1 MVTNKDSNILN
12 LISSLKD
19 KLNDAN
25 HKYYILENPSI
36 SDTEYDRMFQEL
48 LNIELQNPSL
58 VALDSHTQ
66 RVGITPST
74 SFQSIE
80 HLSPLLS
87 LSNVFN
93 KEQIEK
99 WFARISN
106 QLNTQSPEVICE
118 LKVDGLAISL
128 RYENG
133 IFVQGSTRGD
143 GNIGEDITNNLK
155 TIKSIP
161 LKLLDKSPP
170 EIVEIRGEVY
180 FPKSSFEEFNKER
193 KKLDLEEY
201 SNTRNA
207 ASGAL
212 RQLDPNETSKRPLN
226 YFMYSIGYNSNNMP
240 ISQIRI
246 LKQKL
251 TLE

>member
-1 MVTNKDSNILN
+1 MLNNKDSKILN

-19 KLNDAN
+19 KLNEAN
-25 HKYYILENPSI
+25 YKYYILEKPSI
-36 SDTEYDRMFQEL
+36 SDTEYDRVFQEL
-48 LNIELQNPSL
+48 LVIEEQNPSL
-58 VALDSHTQ
+58 VTLDSPTQ
-66 RVGITPST
+66 RVGITPS
-74 SFQSIE
+74 SNFQNVE

-99 WFARISN
+99 WYTRISN
-106 QLNTQSPEVICE
+106 QLDNQSTEVICE
-118 LKVDGLAISL
+118 LKIDGLAISL

-143 GNIGEDITNNLK
+143 GSIGEDITNNLK

-161 LKLLDKSPP
+161 LKLLDKNPP
-170 EIVEIRGEVY
+170 EIVELRGEVY
-180 FPKSSFEEFNKER
+180 FPKSSFKKFNEER
-193 KKLDLEEY
+193 SKLNLEEY

-212 RQLDPNETSKRPLN
+212 RQLDPKETSKRPIN
-226 YFMYSIGYNSNNMP
+226 YFMY
-240 ISQIRI
+240 
-246 LKQKL
+246 
-251 TLE
+251 